1 MDRTSK
7 LTLIGGLCLLAFMLI
22 QNYSADE
29 MSVNFD
35 NYQSKRFESVKE
47 QFQANGIS
55 EYQAHLIA
63 GAIRDESSLLKQTFF
78 SAFHMQSFTTMM
90 SGLVLLTIL
99 LYAVK
104 KSKKE

>member
-7 LTLIGGLCLLAFMLI
+7 FTLIGGLSLLAFMLI
-22 QNYSADE
+22 QNYSASE
-29 MSVNFD
+29 MNNNFD

-47 QFQANGIS
+47 QLQTNGITG
-55 EYQAHLIA
+55 YQAHLIA
-63 GAIRDESSLLKQTFF
+63 GAIRDESNMLKQTVF
-78 SAFHMQSFTTMM
+78 SAFQMQSYATTM
-90 SGLVLLTIL
+90 SGLVLLMIL